1 MAPERNHD
9 TPSGADRLI
18 LLAHGSHDPRWRA
31 PFERLEADLK
41 GAVGATRVRLAYL
54 EFVGP
59 TLLDVAAEA
68 ARDGMTGLRVLPL
81 FLSAGAHVAQDIPVQ
96 VAQVRARNPRLEVE
110 VLPPIGEHPRFTA
123 LLREVAREAA
133 G

>member
-1 MAPERNHD
+1 MAPERSHD
-9 TPSGADRLI
+9 PPSRADRLI
-18 LLAHGSHDPRWRA
+18 LFAHGSRDSRWRA

-41 GAVGATRVRLAYL
+41 AALGAARVRLAYM

-59 TLLDVAAEA
+59 TLLDVAAES
-68 ARDGMTGLRVLPL
+68 ARDGVTGLRVLPL
-81 FLSAGAHVAQDIPVQ
+81 FLSAGAHVAQDIPAQ
-96 VAQVRARNPRLEVE
+96 VAEARARNPGLRID
-110 VLPPIGEHPRFTA
+110 VLPPIGEHPRFAA